1 MQLKKYMNIESK
13 VVVPNVKSTKKG
25 KDKLQIKLCEQIKSF
40 IQQIED
46 IAIIW
51 NDMCQVFIS

>member
-1 MQLKKYMNIESK
+1 MNIESK

>member
-40 IQQIED
+40 IQQD